1 MSNTHTN
8 PTELTKRL
16 TALMVEAIN
25 HPHHDYILRDLAE
38 GLHNFNDLECR
49 MSTQLVFKL
58 VTLTQHACTEGEMDH
73 DESAGFYASEA
84 TFDRSDF
91 KPAEMRRYSRE
102 YQRAAKAY
110 AKCFQALHK
119 AVMKLDADIDASG
132 I

>member
-1 MSNTHTN
+1 MNTTHTN

-16 TALMVEAIN
+16 TALFVEAIN
-25 HPHHDYILRDLAE
+25 HPQGDYILRDLAK
-38 GLHNFNDLECR
+38 GLHNSGDLEGR
-49 MSTQLVFKL
+49 MSTKLIFDL

-73 DESAGFYASEA
+73 AESADFYASEA

-91 KPAEMRRYSRE
+91 KPAEAREYSRDF
-102 YQRAAKAY
+102 RRSAKAY